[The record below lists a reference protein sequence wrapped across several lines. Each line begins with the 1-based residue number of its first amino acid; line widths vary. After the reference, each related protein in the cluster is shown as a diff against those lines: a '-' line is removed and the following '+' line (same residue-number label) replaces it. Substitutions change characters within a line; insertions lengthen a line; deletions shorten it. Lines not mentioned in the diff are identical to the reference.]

1 MKYQVLSSQR
11 ELLQFVEED
20 EKTVIITGDV
30 CSEKILERL
39 REYQPSIIVDDASH
53 IWSEQIHALFGLFDS
68 LAVGGLYILEDIHT
82 SFLPLNAEFHL
93 YSDQTV
99 SAYRV
104 FSAIAQEVTGDDRV
118 RIHRQRELVP
128 FIDAIEHIAIQ
139 TEMVCFIHD
148 SCILIKK

>member
-68 LAVGGLYILEDIHT
+68 LAVGGLYILEDIHS

>member
-20 EKTVIITGDV
+20 EKTVIITGD
-30 CSEKILERL
+30 
-39 REYQPSIIVDDASH
+39 
-53 IWSEQIHALFGLFDS
+53 
-68 LAVGGLYILEDIHT
+68 
-82 SFLPLNAEFHL
+82 
-93 YSDQTV
+93 
-99 SAYRV
+99 
-104 FSAIAQEVTGDDRV
+104 DRA
-118 RIHRQRELVP
+118 RIHRERELVP

>member
-30 CSEKILERL
+30 CSEEILERL
-39 REYQPSIIVDDASH
+39 REYKPSIIVDDASH

-93 YSDQTV
+93 
-99 SAYRV
+99 
-104 FSAIAQEVTGDDRV
+104 
-118 RIHRQRELVP
+118 
-128 FIDAIEHIAIQ
+128 
-139 TEMVCFIHD
+139 
-148 SCILIKK
+148 